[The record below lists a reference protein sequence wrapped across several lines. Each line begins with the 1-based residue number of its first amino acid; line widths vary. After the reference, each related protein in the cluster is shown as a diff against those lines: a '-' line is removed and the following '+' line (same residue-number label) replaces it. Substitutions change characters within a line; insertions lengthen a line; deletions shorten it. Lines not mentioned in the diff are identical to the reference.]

1 MTDTTVLPEA
11 AAPPPN
17 LSVPDRR
24 AELNWLKYR
33 EQKDYCHRRAS
44 EAAPEAIIDAAADAL
59 FAIEHVLQGDIGASV
74 HALAAVLMIEIED
87 GPVEDIPG
95 LHRTALAAIRPQL
108 VGEIAAAADRALA
121 ATEEVR

>member
-17 LSVPDRR
+17 LSLADWR

-33 EQKDYCHRRAS
+33 EQKDYCHRRAEAAVEHNS
-44 EAAPEAIIDAAADAL
+44 EAAYDAL
-59 FAIEHVLQGDIGASV
+59 FAIEHVLQADIGASV

-87 GPVEDIPG
+87 GLPEDVPG
-95 LHRTALAAIRPQL
+95 LHRSALAVIRPQL
-108 VGEIAAAADRALA
+108 VGEIATAADRALA